1 MATTVFPE
9 SGDQITEAAWTSA
22 NATLSVADAYRVS
35 GYALS
40 AGTGL
45 NVDISAG
52 TCFINGYQIVSDAT
66 QSESV
71 TASQTNYV
79 YLNEDGTI
87 TVNTTGTQPADS
99 LFLGTATTDGSGVTA
114 VSHVRDIESGLWVFK
129 KKPSDES
136 VSSSTTL
143 QLDDDLVWTSGNG
156 DIWDVTFGVLITP
169 GGGQFKWDLSG
180 FENRQYTYFRS
191 NTIDS
196 AVVGTP
202 ENANAQYLM
211 IRGLFVSNTSGSV
224 GLEWAQ
230 NTSNALAA
238 EVLTGS
244 WVIAKKVL
252 G

>member
-45 NVDISAG
+45 NVNISTG

-136 VSSSTTL
+136 VASSTTL

-202 ENANAQYLM
+202 ENVNDQYLM

-230 NTSNALAA
+230 NTSNAIAA